1 MSEFHE
7 SGLRYESLTLLIRIL
22 YIEIISMELFPLIV
36 LFYTIQIK
44 PTRNNYVHFIQEK
57 ISYLFRNTLFQD
69 DDLNVKLCFCESI
82 SENIPLKFH

>member
-36 LFYTIQIK
+36 FFIQYK
-44 PTRNNYVHFIQEK
+44 LNQQETTFIQEK

>member
-44 PTRNNYVHFIQEK
+44 LTRNNYVHFIQEK
-57 ISYLFRNTLFQD
+57 NQLSFQKYIISR
-69 DDLNVKLCFCESI
+69 
-82 SENIPLKFH
+82 